1 MKTSIF
7 AAVLVLYPMA
17 AAAESYDC
25 TATNFGQGGWVPPRI
40 ILAMDRDANAGSAFD
55 ALIKQVHK
63 TPIPVKLKKWS
74 EKRFQFNWS
83 LDGVNISNDGSGSI
97 AYKVTLYPEKGT
109 FSLSGILKGYDNP
122 ISGSGTCKLIS

>member
-7 AAVLVLYPMA
+7 AAALVLTPMA

-25 TATNFGQGGWVPPRI
+25 TTTNFGQGGWIPPRI

-83 LDGVNISNDGSGSI
+83 LDGVNISNAGSGSI
-97 AYKVTLYPEKGT
+97 DYKVTLYPEKGK